1 MPIDSDNSPIRLK
14 ETNSFLYK
22 DQLVLFLVG
31 LIFGMGLLVSGMV
44 RRTNIIN
51 FLALGK
57 DWNPS
62 LMFVLGCGLAVNLIF
77 FTYMIRVRK

>member
-1 MPIDSDNSPIRLK
+1 M
-14 ETNSFLYK
+14 
-22 DQLVLFLVG
+22 VG
-31 LIFGMGLLVSGMV
+31 LIFGAGLLVAGMV
-44 RRTNIIN
+44 RRTNIIG

-62 LMFVLGCGLAVNLIF
+62 LMFVLGCGLAVNLVF